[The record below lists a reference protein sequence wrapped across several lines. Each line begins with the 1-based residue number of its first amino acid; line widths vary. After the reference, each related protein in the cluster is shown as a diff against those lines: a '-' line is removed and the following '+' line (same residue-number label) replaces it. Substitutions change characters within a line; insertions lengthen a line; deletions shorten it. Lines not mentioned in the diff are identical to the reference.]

1 MLIINHES
9 DDYLTCL
16 RYMTNA
22 ATNQKLAFGQ
32 IFMHK
37 CNKQNRE
44 VKYDNNVI
52 PIKLITNNEIFNIIN

>member
-1 MLIINHES
+1 
-9 DDYLTCL
+9 
-16 RYMTNA
+16 MTNA